1 MRFNPP
7 PPPPPSPFSGHCLG
21 NYNPINTNF
30 HQKVTFVETL
40 VKYGKVMQNLPK
52 IRALLE
58 VKIGH
63 FVSPLFLKKM
73 WAPYIIK
80 IRILTAAYN
89 IKVCV
94 SYIYQRH
101 YY

>member
-1 MRFNPP
+1 
-7 PPPPPSPFSGHCLG
+7 
-21 NYNPINTNF
+21 
-30 HQKVTFVETL
+30 
-40 VKYGKVMQNLPK
+40 MQNLPK

-80 IRILTAAYN
+80 ICTLNYAYIIKYVCRI
-89 IKVCV
+89 
-94 SYIYQRH
+94 YIEDISISKRCLF
-101 YY
+101 

>member
-1 MRFNPP
+1 MRFNPIP
-7 PPPPPSPFSGHCLG
+7 PPPFTPSLVICPG

-73 WAPYIIK
+73 WAPYIK
-80 IRILTAAYN
+80 
-89 IKVCV
+89 KVIC
-94 SYIYQRH
+94 
-101 YY
+101 